1 MSEFLTAWIAATPAL
16 ATPYILAALGLI
28 IQERSGVLTLGAEG
42 LMLIGAVCGIGFSL
56 SVAQDPYLAT
66 LTAMVAAS
74 TLSLVFALMVVYL
87 RINQVIAGLAIVF
100 LCQGLS
106 SLLGTVFGWSSR
118 AIPGPPGLELITG
131 VPFVSQ
137 IVNQDPIVYLAIVLA
152 ILMHLFLNRS
162 LTGLKLRAVGESPE
176 TADSAGFN
184 VTATRLCA
192 ILVGSALIGLAGA
205 YLSVFSSKIW
215 VDGMTGGRGW
225 IAIAL
230 VIFARWNPLWALLG
244 AFLFGGIEAAIPQ
257 IAAAGLQ
264 APQYIILMAPYAATL
279 AVMVWMGLRGKLGD
293 SEPGSLGR
301 PYVREARG

>member
-1 MSEFLTAWIAATPAL
+1 MAEFFTVWIAATPAS

-42 LMLIGAVCGIGFSL
+42 LMLLGAVCGIGFSL
-56 SVAQDPYLAT
+56 SIVQDPYLA
-66 LTAMVAAS
+66 LAAAMAS
-74 TLSLVFALMVVYL
+74 ASAMSILFAMMVVYL

-118 AIPGPPGLELITG
+118 AILGPASFEILSGI
-131 VPFVSQ
+131 PFVSQ
-137 IVNQDPIVYLAIVLA
+137 ILNQDPIVYLSVALSVGLY
-152 ILMHLFLNRS
+152 MFLNRT
-162 LTGLKLRAVGESPE
+162 LAGLKLRAVGESPE

-184 VTATRLCA
+184 VTRIRLCA
-192 ILVGSALIGLAGA
+192 IVVGSALIGLAGA
-205 YLSVFSSKIW
+205 YLSVFSSKIF

-230 VIFARWNPLWALLG
+230 VIFARWNPLWALIG

-257 IAAAGLQ
+257 IAAAGVQ
-264 APQYIILMAPYAATL
+264 VPQYIILMAPYAATL
-279 AVMVWMGLRGKLGD
+279 AVMIWIAVQGKLGD
-293 SEPGSLGR
+293 SEPGALGK